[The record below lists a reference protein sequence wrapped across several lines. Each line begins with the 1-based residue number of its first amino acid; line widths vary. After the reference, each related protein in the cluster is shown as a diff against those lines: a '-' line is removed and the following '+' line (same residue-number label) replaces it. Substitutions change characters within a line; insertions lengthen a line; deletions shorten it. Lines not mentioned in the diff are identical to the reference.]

1 MKKAEL
7 LEKLKDVNDDAI
19 IYVSVD
25 DDMAE
30 YHECLHIKDV
40 SDIVNGDDVQNEIT
54 LCCY

>member
-30 YHECLHIKDV
+30 YYECLHIKDV

>member
-30 YHECLHIKDV
+30 YHGYLHIKDV